1 MCIEK
6 ILEPVIMSGIKK
18 FNLTYQQVP
27 KIFSL
32 PESVFLSK
40 DVELIPEEVLKQTK
54 TQKNIVAK
62 TIEQIDKDLERT
74 CYVDF
79 DGLTVA
85 QLKSDWLTVNP
96 QGDLALSEGVYPSF
110 SQGDNTGAVIGEILQ
125 TKHFSLP
132 LSEEDPKAFMEVTR
146 NTTRIC
152 FSYKN
157 SAGQPSGFSLVAAPN
172 GDSEGNHKG
181 WIISVIQNTVGNYKG
196 RKVSVLASPNYVRSE
211 AQSTV
216 DMDTPDAIERELKRV
231 INNDKVASLIKGI
244 FKEDGTLNAD
254 YIRQLA
260 SRIKGNRNIDDRDR
274 KSAQFNILIELAEQL
289 DDEKLR
295 HYINSIKADMA
306 ADIEFFK
313 DGIYEQHLSE
323 LSNKISLSLSKMP
336 SVNKKTTEIGRIL
349 NNISERYAQIKMIE
363 DAQRKNPELSHI
375 FKAMAQ
381 KIKSDFHDIKF
392 DGTHHDNRNIL
403 LLSQFEVA
411 SVEQKIRNYYQTNPL
426 VKQYFVDKDKANHHL
441 QVELSRLSPPKNEGF
456 FSRNKDSF
464 GFSIFMG
471 LIVGVSAALFLTG
484 VLAPIGVALI
494 AVGAAL
500 ITTGLVGSIDIHVN
514 EKEYANETSHYS
526 HEVKCLRS
534 AHREH
539 LVRLEKNLHEQINL
553 SDFLTP
559 DKPEFLSG
567 IKVNKKKP
575 LTPER
580 VAHALWLQDKSARD
594 TSVAK
599 NRFSIWAAKQENLD
613 FGIEEVESV
622 IKQRYVMKS

>member
-1 MCIEK
+1 MHIMK
-6 ILEPVIMSGIKK
+6 ILEPVVMPGIKK

-27 KIFSL
+27 KVFSL

-54 TQKNIVAK
+54 IQKNAVTK
-62 TIEQIDKDLERT
+62 TIGQIDKDLDRT

-85 QLKSDWLTVNP
+85 QLKLDWLTINP
-96 QGDLALSEGVYPSF
+96 QGELVLSEGVYPSF

-132 LSEEDPKAFMEVTR
+132 LSEDDPEAFMEVTR
-146 NTTRIC
+146 DTSRIC

-172 GDSEGNHKG
+172 GDSEGKHKG
-181 WIISVIQNTVGNYKG
+181 WIISVIQNTVGNYKN
-196 RKVSVLASPNYVRSE
+196 RKVAVLASPNYVRSE
-211 AQSTV
+211 AQTIV
-216 DMDTPDAIERELKRV
+216 DMDNPDAIEKELKTI

-260 SRIKGNRNIDDRDR
+260 SRIKANRNIDDRDR

-295 HYINSIKADMA
+295 HYINSIKIDMA

-313 DGIYEQHLSE
+313 DDIYEQHLSE
-323 LSNKISLSLSKMP
+323 LSNKIALSFSKMP
-336 SVNKKTTEIGRIL
+336 SVNKKTTEISRIL
-349 NNISERYAQIKMIE
+349 NNISSRYAQIKMIE
-363 DAQRKNPELSHI
+363 DAERKNPELAHI
-375 FKAMAQ
+375 FKALAQ
-381 KIKSDFHDIKF
+381 KIQSDLHGIKF
-392 DGTHHDNRNIL
+392 DGTRQDNRNIL

-411 SVEQKIRNYYQTNPL
+411 SVEQRIRKYYQTNPL
-426 VKQYFVDKDKANHHL
+426 IKQYIIDRDKANHDL
-441 QVELSRLSPPKNEGF
+441 VIELCKLSPPGNEGF
-456 FSRNKDSF
+456 FTRNRDSF
-464 GFSIFMG
+464 GFGIFMG

-494 AVGAAL
+494 AVGVAL
-500 ITTGLVGSIDIHVN
+500 VTTGLVGGFDIYIN
-514 EKEYANETSHYS
+514 EKERAKEISRYS
-526 HEVKCLRS
+526 HEVKCLRT
-534 AHREH
+534 AHKEH
-539 LVRLEKNLHEQINL
+539 LVRLENSIHEQINL
-553 SDFLTP
+553 SDFLNP

-567 IKVNKKKP
+567 VKVNKKKP
-575 LTPER
+575 LTPEK

>member
-6 ILEPVIMSGIKK
+6 ILEPAIMPGIKK

-54 TQKNIVAK
+54 IQKNIVAK

-132 LSEEDPKAFMEVTR
+132 LSETDPKAFMEVTR

-181 WIISVIQNTVGNYKG
+181 WIISVIQNTVGNYKD

-336 SVNKKTTEIGRIL
+336 SVNK
-349 NNISERYAQIKMIE
+349 
-363 DAQRKNPELSHI
+363 
-375 FKAMAQ
+375 
-381 KIKSDFHDIKF
+381 
-392 DGTHHDNRNIL
+392 
-403 LLSQFEVA
+403 
-411 SVEQKIRNYYQTNPL
+411 
-426 VKQYFVDKDKANHHL
+426 
-441 QVELSRLSPPKNEGF
+441 
-456 FSRNKDSF
+456 
-464 GFSIFMG
+464 
-471 LIVGVSAALFLTG
+471 
-484 VLAPIGVALI
+484 
-494 AVGAAL
+494 
-500 ITTGLVGSIDIHVN
+500 
-514 EKEYANETSHYS
+514 
-526 HEVKCLRS
+526 
-534 AHREH
+534 
-539 LVRLEKNLHEQINL
+539 
-553 SDFLTP
+553 
-559 DKPEFLSG
+559 
-567 IKVNKKKP
+567 
-575 LTPER
+575 
-580 VAHALWLQDKSARD
+580 
-594 TSVAK
+594 
-599 NRFSIWAAKQENLD
+599 
-613 FGIEEVESV
+613 
-622 IKQRYVMKS
+622 

>member
-456 FSRNKDSF
+456 SVEIKIHLD
-464 GFSIFMG
+464 
-471 LIVGVSAALFLTG
+471 LVFLW
-484 VLAPIGVALI
+484 V
-494 AVGAAL
+494 
-500 ITTGLVGSIDIHVN
+500 
-514 EKEYANETSHYS
+514 
-526 HEVKCLRS
+526 
-534 AHREH
+534 
-539 LVRLEKNLHEQINL
+539 
-553 SDFLTP
+553 
-559 DKPEFLSG
+559 
-567 IKVNKKKP
+567 
-575 LTPER
+575 
-580 VAHALWLQDKSARD
+580 
-594 TSVAK
+594 
-599 NRFSIWAAKQENLD
+599 
-613 FGIEEVESV
+613 
-622 IKQRYVMKS
+622 

>member
-6 ILEPVIMSGIKK
+6 ILEPAIMPGIKK

-27 KIFSL
+27 KTFSL

-54 TQKNIVAK
+54 IQKNIVAK

-157 SAGQPSGFSLVAAPN
+157 SSGQPSGFSLVAAPN
-172 GDSEGNHKG
+172 GDSEGKHKG
-181 WIISVIQNTVGNYKG
+181 WIISVIQNTVGNYKD

-231 INNDKVASLIKGI
+231 INNDKVASLIKGV
-244 FKEDGTLNAD
+244 FKEDGTLNGD

-313 DGIYEQHLSE
+313 DGIYEQHLTE

-363 DAQRKNPELSHI
+363 DAQRKNPELAHI

-381 KIKSDFHDIKF
+381 KIKSDF
-392 DGTHHDNRNIL
+392 
-403 LLSQFEVA
+403 
-411 SVEQKIRNYYQTNPL
+411 
-426 VKQYFVDKDKANHHL
+426 
-441 QVELSRLSPPKNEGF
+441 
-456 FSRNKDSF
+456 
-464 GFSIFMG
+464 
-471 LIVGVSAALFLTG
+471 
-484 VLAPIGVALI
+484 
-494 AVGAAL
+494 
-500 ITTGLVGSIDIHVN
+500 
-514 EKEYANETSHYS
+514 
-526 HEVKCLRS
+526 
-534 AHREH
+534 
-539 LVRLEKNLHEQINL
+539 
-553 SDFLTP
+553 
-559 DKPEFLSG
+559 
-567 IKVNKKKP
+567 
-575 LTPER
+575 
-580 VAHALWLQDKSARD
+580 
-594 TSVAK
+594 
-599 NRFSIWAAKQENLD
+599 
-613 FGIEEVESV
+613 
-622 IKQRYVMKS
+622 